1 MLRATVVV
9 KMIRLFA
16 NITREPLL
24 YFLLL
29 GAAMFGSYELISGR
43 GSSNSEQ
50 LEEIVITQGRVDAL
64 ILGFEKVWQRLPTQQ
79 ELDGLVQGHVREE
92 VMYREAL
99 AMGLDRDDAIIRRR
113 LQQKLE
119 FLTEDIASLE
129 EPTQEELQTFLTENP
144 ELFREQARF
153 SFEHIFFNVSER
165 GAAAMTDAKSTLI
178 DLQQLNGSDG
188 GERPIATADPSRLG
202 DQLLMLKTRFHQAY
216 ELEIRRALGSQ
227 FFDQLQSL
235 PTGSWQGP
243 LESGF
248 GLHLVYVSSHIEGD
262 PPQLVDV
269 LNAVTREWT
278 SRKRTETNEAFYAAM
293 RNRYIVTVAEPDVSS
308 PPAASTISRGN

>member
-1 MLRATVVV
+1 MNQIIKNLS
-9 KMIRLFA
+9 
-16 NITREPLL
+16 REPLL

-29 GAAMFGSYELISGR
+29 GAAMFVTYDWASDAVFPGT
-43 GSSNSEQ
+43 EQ
-50 LEEIVITQGRVDAL
+50 LEEIVITEGQVGAL

-79 ELDGLVQGHVREE
+79 EQDGLLQGYIREE

-99 AMGLDRDDAIIRRR
+99 VMGLDRDDAIIRRR

-119 FLTEDIASLE
+119 FLTDDIASLD
-129 EPTQEELQTFLTENP
+129 EPTEEELQTFLTENP

-153 SFEHIFFNVSER
+153 SFEHIYFNVSER
-165 GAAAMTDAKSTLI
+165 GASAMTDAESTLI

-202 DQLLMLKTRFHQAY
+202 DQLLMLETRFHQAY

-262 PPQLVDV
+262 PPQLADV

-308 PPAASTISRGN
+308 PPAASTIPRGN

>member
-1 MLRATVVV
+1 MNRIVKIVV
-9 KMIRLFA
+9 
-16 NITREPLL
+16 REPLL

-29 GAAMFGSYELISGR
+29 GAVMFGSYQFLSDWGISD
-43 GSSNSEQ
+43 SEQ
-50 LEEIVITQGRVDAL
+50 LEEIVITEGQVGAL

-79 ELDGLVQGHVREE
+79 EQDGLLQGYIREE

-99 AMGLDRDDAIIRRR
+99 LMGLDRDDAIIRRR

-119 FLTEDIASLE
+119 FLTDDIASLD
-129 EPTQEELQTFLTENP
+129 EPTEEELQTFLTENP
-144 ELFREQARF
+144 ELFREPARF

-202 DQLLMLKTRFHQAY
+202 DQLLMLETRFHQAY
-216 ELEIRRALGSQ
+216 ELEIRRVLGSQ

-235 PTGSWQGP
+235 STGSWQGP

-248 GLHLVYVSSHIEGD
+248 GLHLVYVSSHIEGY
-262 PPQLVDV
+262 PPQLADV

-308 PPAASTISRGN
+308 PPAASTIPRGN

>member
-1 MLRATVVV
+1 MNQIIKNLS
-9 KMIRLFA
+9 
-16 NITREPLL
+16 REPLL

-29 GAAMFGSYELISGR
+29 GAAMFVTYHWVSDAVFPGT
-43 GSSNSEQ
+43 EQ
-50 LEEIVITQGRVDAL
+50 LEEIVIPEGQVGAL

-79 ELDGLVQGHVREE
+79 EQDGLLQGYIREE

-99 AMGLDRDDAIIRRR
+99 VMGLDRDDAIIRRR

-119 FLTEDIASLE
+119 FLTDDIASLD
-129 EPTQEELQTFLTENP
+129 EPTEEELQTFLTENL

-153 SFEHIFFNVSER
+153 SFEHIYFNVSER
-165 GAAAMTDAKSTLI
+165 GASAMTDAKSTLI

-202 DQLLMLKTRFHQAY
+202 DQLLMLETRFHQAN

-235 PTGSWQGP
+235 STGSWQGP

-248 GLHLVYVSSHIEGD
+248 GLHLVYVSSHIEGY
-262 PPQLVDV
+262 PPQLADV

-308 PPAASTISRGN
+308 PPAASTIPRGN

>member
-1 MLRATVVV
+1 
-9 KMIRLFA
+9 
-16 NITREPLL
+16 
-24 YFLLL
+24 
-29 GAAMFGSYELISGR
+29 
-43 GSSNSEQ
+43 
-50 LEEIVITQGRVDAL
+50 
-64 ILGFEKVWQRLPTQQ
+64 
-79 ELDGLVQGHVREE
+79 
-92 VMYREAL
+92 
-99 AMGLDRDDAIIRRR
+99 MGLDRDDAIIRRR

-119 FLTEDIASLE
+119 FLTDDIASLD
-129 EPTQEELQTFLTENP
+129 EPTEEELQTFLTENP

-153 SFEHIFFNVSER
+153 SFEHIYFNVSER
-165 GAAAMTDAKSTLI
+165 GASAMTDAESTLI

-202 DQLLMLKTRFHQAY
+202 DQLLMLETRFHQAY

-235 PTGSWQGP
+235 STGSWQGP

-262 PPQLVDV
+262 PPQLADV

-308 PPAASTISRGN
+308 PPAASTIPRGN

>member
-1 MLRATVVV
+1 MNQIIKNLS
-9 KMIRLFA
+9 
-16 NITREPLL
+16 REPLL

-29 GAAMFGSYELISGR
+29 GAAMFVTYHWASDAVFPGT
-43 GSSNSEQ
+43 EQ
-50 LEEIVITQGRVDAL
+50 LEEIVITEGQVDAL

-79 ELDGLVQGHVREE
+79 ELDGLLQGHIREE

-99 AMGLDRDDAIIRRR
+99 LMGLDRDDAIIRRR

-119 FLTEDIASLE
+119 FLTDDIASLD
-129 EPTQEELQTFLTENP
+129 EPTEEELQTFLTENP

-153 SFEHIFFNVSER
+153 SFEHIYFNVSER
-165 GAAAMTDAKSTLI
+165 GASAMTDAESTLI

-202 DQLLMLKTRFHQAY
+202 DQLLMLETRFHQAY

-262 PPQLVDV
+262 PPQLADV

-308 PPAASTISRGN
+308 PPAASTIPRGN